1 MAMRIAPESR
11 TESPSNLGDGAPS
24 MTGAS
29 EIAAFA
35 AVARPKANDADK
47 MIVSIVMRAPS

>member
-1 MAMRIAPESR
+1 M
-11 TESPSNLGDGAPS
+11 GQPS

-35 AVARPKANDADK
+35 GVARPKANDADK